1 MNATELLAEK
11 ELLQIMLGYH
21 VSAIVYPTV
30 ASLVAAKT
38 ILTAANA
45 TLSVVNSTAGTT
57 IVGFGSNA
65 TIVRG
70 GFTGLIQPNGTS
82 VSACWHSASK
92 NRRADVHC
100 TRLLAL

>member
-1 MNATELLAEK
+1 
-11 ELLQIMLGYH
+11 MLGYH
-21 VSAIVYPTV
+21 VSANVYPSV

-38 ILTAANA
+38 IPTAANA

-70 GFTGLIQPNGTS
+70 NFTSLIQPNGTS
-82 VSACWHSASK
+82 VSACWQK
-92 NRRADVHC
+92 RRVVAHC
-100 TRLLAL
+100 MRLLPACLLKT